1 MKRQIPIVPVIAAG
15 LLIVVV
21 VAYWF
26 LVRPKRAEA
35 GRLGEEIVLLE
46 NQVQVATINAR
57 KDQPTVRIRVADLF
71 ALAKAMPE
79 EEDMPGVILELNA
92 TAAAAGIEF
101 MSIAP
106 QIPIAT
112 ATGYHVLPIAL
123 KFEGNYFDLTDFL
136 FRLRNHVAVRDG
148 RLAVR
153 GRLFTLDLLDFHEG
167 PGGFP
172 HIEADLTVAAYVYG
186 ALPTVATPVSAPA
199 TTTTAPTTTTTT
211 TTTPTP

>member
-1 MKRQIPIVPVIAAG
+1 M
-15 LLIVVV
+15 
-21 VAYWF
+21 
-26 LVRPKRAEA
+26 
-35 GRLGEEIVLLE
+35 
-46 NQVQVATINAR
+46 
-57 KDQPTVRIRVADLF
+57 
-71 ALAKAMPE
+71 
-79 EEDMPGVILELNA
+79 
-92 TAAAAGIEF
+92 AAGIEF
-101 MSIAP
+101 ISIAP

-186 ALPTVATPVSAPA
+186 TPRPRPRRPSPRRPRRPPPA
-199 TTTTAPTTTTTT
+199 TTTTTE
-211 TTTPTP
+211 TP